1 MSATLDAMLTVAGLE
16 LRRMLGGPRPFVLAA
31 LTLVVAVLGF
41 VVRKFAPDPGAPEAW
56 GWLYV
61 LLLTFLFLQTIGILV
76 PLLHASGLIRD
87 ELEEGTLVYLFTR
100 PLPKPLVFLSKLAAA
115 SALSGVIVGGGML
128 AFHVAFMLAG
138 STPAVGLGTHLLP
151 FVAAGLLGVIGYGA
165 LFALAG
171 LLTRRGLILG
181 IVYGFV
187 SELILANI
195 PAVVRELTLMHYL
208 RSVALS
214 QVGKAQPGDDEG
226 LREALGLLELA
237 PVGQAVSTVLLIAG
251 VATLLSLVAVTR
263 IEFAGQAQTEGE

>member
-1 MSATLDAMLTVAGLE
+1 MSATLEAMRTVASLE

-41 VVRKFAPDPGAPEAW
+41 VVRKFAPDQGVPEAW

-61 LLLTFLFLQTIGILV
+61 LMLTFLFLQTIGILV

-100 PLPKPLVFLSKLAAA
+100 PLPKPLIFLSKFAAA
-115 SALSGVIVGGGML
+115 SALSGAIVGGGML

-138 STPAVGLGTHLLP
+138 PTPAVGLSTHLLP
-151 FVAAGLLGVIGYGA
+151 FVAAGLLGVLGYGA
-165 LFALAG
+165 IFAFAG

-181 IVYGFV
+181 IVYGFI

-208 RSVALS
+208 RSIALS
-214 QVGKAQPGDDEG
+214 RVTLQPTEEQGV
-226 LREALGLLELA
+226 REALGLLELA
-237 PVGQAVSTVLLIAG
+237 PAGQAAVTVLLVAC
-251 VATLLSLVAVTR
+251 VATLLSLVFVSR

>member
-1 MSATLDAMLTVAGLE
+1 MSATLEAMRTVASLE

-41 VVRKFAPDPGAPEAW
+41 VVRRFAPDPGAPEAW

-76 PLLHASGLIRD
+76 PLLHSAGLIRD

-100 PLPKPLVFLSKLAAA
+100 PLTKPLVFLSKFVAATGL
-115 SALSGVIVGGGML
+115 SAAIVGGGML

-138 STPAVGLGTHLLP
+138 STPAVGLTTHLLP

-181 IVYGFV
+181 IVYGFI

-214 QVGKAQPGDDEG
+214 QVGAQAGEDQG
-226 LREALGLLELA
+226 LRDALGLLELA
-237 PVGQAVSTVLLIAG
+237 SPGQAVMTVLLVAG
-251 VATLLSLVAVTR
+251 VATLLSLVAVSR